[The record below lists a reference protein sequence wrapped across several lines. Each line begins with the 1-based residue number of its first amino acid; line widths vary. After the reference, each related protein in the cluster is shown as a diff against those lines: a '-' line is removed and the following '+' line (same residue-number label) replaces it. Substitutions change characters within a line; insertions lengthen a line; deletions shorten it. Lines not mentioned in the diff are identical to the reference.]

1 MNGMLKA
8 GQVLEAESLGRVT
21 IKELFGSGGQGEVY
35 RVTTQQGDHAVKWY
49 YPGLADARQRHILD
63 GLIDRSWADD
73 RFLWPKAIVV
83 NPRAPREG
91 FGYLMDIRPP
101 RFQDLPALFRRL
113 PSVAAVT
120 PRVLV
125 TAALHTVEAYFT
137 LHSKGIAYRDINWG
151 NIFFDPQTGDV
162 LVCDN
167 DNAVVDGEDA
177 AVAGTMNFMAPE
189 LVRGDPGAQ
198 PGTQSDLHS
207 LAVLLF
213 MLLMNDH
220 PLHGA
225 RLLKIHS
232 LDEAAMRQLYGADP
246 LFVFDPSDTSNRPD
260 PAEQQTA
267 LTLWGLLPENLRTLF
282 TAAFTKGLANPDD
295 RVRETQ
301 WRGALSKVLDGITC
315 CTACGQQILTPSD
328 GSETDCWSCGR
339 RLRLPPQLDITTSG
353 SRRPKCSIRLDSQAR
368 VYAHHL
374 RDDTERHDFT
384 KLVGEVT
391 EHPQKPGRFGLTNRT
406 RSVWTVRREDGSVQ
420 DVGPGRTVALR
431 PGLLVEFG
439 GGAEAE
445 VRT

>member
-1 MNGMLKA
+1 MLKA
-8 GQVLEAESLGRVT
+8 GQILEAESLGKVT
-21 IKELFGSGGQGEVY
+21 VEELFGSGGQGEVY
-35 RVTTQQGDHAVKWY
+35 RVSTERGDRAVKWY
-49 YPGLADARQRHILD
+49 YPQLADGRQRQILD
-63 GLIDRSWADD
+63 GLIDRGWADD

-83 NPRAPREG
+83 DPRNPQAG
-91 FGYLMDIRPP
+91 FGYLMDIRPD

-113 PSVAAVT
+113 PSVSAVT
-120 PRVLV
+120 PRALV

-151 NIFFDPQTGDV
+151 NIFFDPSTGDV

-167 DNAVVDGEDA
+167 DNAVVDGEFA

-189 LVRGDPGAQ
+189 LVRGDGGAQ
-198 PGTQSDLHS
+198 PGTQTDLHS

-225 RLLKIHS
+225 RLLRIHS
-232 LDEAAMRQLYGADP
+232 LDEHAMRRLYGTDP

-260 PAEQQTA
+260 PAEQQTV
-267 LTLWGLLPENLRTLF
+267 LTLWNLLPANLRALF
-282 TAAFTKGLANPDD
+282 TTAFTKGLAHPGD

-301 WRGALSKVLDGITC
+301 WQSALSEVLDGITC
-315 CTACGQQILTPSD
+315 CTGCGQQIMTSSD
-328 GSETDCWSCGR
+328 GSALDCWACAR
-339 RLRLPPQLDITTSG
+339 QLRLPPRMEIAI
-353 SRRPKCSIRLDSQAR
+353 SRGASRPRRRSIRLDPQAR

-374 RDDTERHDFT
+374 EGDTERHDFS
-384 KLVGEVT
+384 KIVGEVT
-391 EHPQKPGRFGLTNRT
+391 EHPTKPGRFGLTNR
-406 RSVWTVRREDGSVQ
+406 SGNVWTVRRDDGSVQ
-420 DVGPGRTVALR
+420 DVAPGRTVALR

-445 VRT
+445 VRP